1 MKKLRPVLYVAAVL
15 LIVAAAGWN
24 AVRSEVALRRGTLHR
39 MAVRGFDPHDPF
51 RGRYLAFAMPNQA
64 AHNTLDRKDFDSSG
78 SVAYV
83 TLKPGPDGRSVFDTL
98 TAGPPAEGDYLK
110 VSMKW
115 IRSGHF
121 APPFSRFYLNEALAP
136 EAEKLLNRALQNE
149 HARSE
154 VLFRVYRGHA
164 ALVDLEIDGRSI
176 VELARES
183 RRRAN

>member
-1 MKKLRPVLYVAAVL
+1 MKKVRLVLYVAAVL

-24 AVRSEVALRRGTLHR
+24 VVRSEIALRRGTLHR

-83 TLKPGPDGRSVFDTL
+83 SLKTGPDGRSVFDTL
-98 TAGPPAEGDYLK
+98 TSEPPAEGDHLK
-110 VSMKW
+110 VSVGWM
-115 IRSGHF
+115 RSGHF
-121 APPFSRFYLNEALAP
+121 EPPFSRFYLNEAFAP
-136 EAEKLLNRALQNE
+136 EAEKLLNQALRNEKARAE
-149 HARSE
+149 I
-154 VLFRVYRGHA
+154 LFRVYRGHA
-164 ALVDLEIDGRSI
+164 ALVDLQIDGRSI

-183 RRRAN
+183 RGR

>member
-15 LIVAAAGWN
+15 LIAGAVGWN
-24 AVRSEVALRRGTLHR
+24 MVRSEVALRRGTLHR
-39 MAVRGFDPHDPF
+39 MAIRAFDPHDPF

-64 AHNTLDRKDFDSSG
+64 AHSTLDKEFDR

-98 TAGPPAEGDYLK
+98 TAEPPAEGDYLK

-115 IRSGHF
+115 IRSGRF
-121 APPFSRFYLNEALAP
+121 DPPFSRFYLNEALAP
-136 EAEKLLNRALQNE
+136 EAEKLLNRALRNE
-149 HARSE
+149 NVRSE
-154 VLFRVYRGHA
+154 ILFRVYRGHA
-164 ALVDLEIDGRSI
+164 ALVDLQIDGRSI

-183 RRRAN
+183 ARRRAN